1 MEHLITPF
9 KRAHRVV
16 LGTQMEHLEHVPEGI
31 PDNFTIQTVIFNQ
44 SFRILERI
52 LRARENL
59 LIPTDSAHR
68 VLILKLSGAAGAA
81 LGPNL
86 GWIY

>member
-1 MEHLITPF
+1 MEHLITLL
-9 KRAHRVV
+9 KRPHRVV

-31 PDNFTIQTVIFNQ
+31 PDNFTVQTVIFNQ

-52 LRARENL
+52 LRDRENL
-59 LIPTDSAHR
+59 LIPIDSAHR
-68 VLILKLSGAAGAA
+68 VLILELAGAAGTA

-86 GWIY
+86 G

>member
-1 MEHLITPF
+1 M
-9 KRAHRVV
+9 
-16 LGTQMEHLEHVPEGI
+16 

-59 LIPTDSAHR
+59 RIPIDSAHR
-68 VLILKLSGAAGAA
+68 VLILKPSGPDGAA
-81 LGPNL
+81 LEPNT

>member
-1 MEHLITPF
+1 MQHLIAPF

-16 LGTQMEHLEHVPEGI
+16 LGTQMEQLEHVPEGI
-31 PDNFTIQTVIFNQ
+31 PDNFTIQTAIFKQ
-44 SFRILERI
+44 SFLILERI
-52 LRARENL
+52 LIARENL
-59 LIPTDSAHR
+59 RIPIDSAHR

-81 LGPNL
+81 LGPTR